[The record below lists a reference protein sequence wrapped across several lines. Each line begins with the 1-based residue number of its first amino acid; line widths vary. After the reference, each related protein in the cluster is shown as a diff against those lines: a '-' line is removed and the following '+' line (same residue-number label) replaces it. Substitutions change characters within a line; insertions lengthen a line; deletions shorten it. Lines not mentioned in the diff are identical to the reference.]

1 VLLQRKQATV
11 LKWRQGRC
19 RCWWLAVERFEN
31 AHMENVMDPGVGR
44 EEQAV
49 GDLAH
54 LLEDLEGTSVP
65 RSKLAASTR
74 R

>member
-1 VLLQRKQATV
+1 
-11 LKWRQGRC
+11 
-19 RCWWLAVERFEN
+19 VERFEN
-31 AHMENVMDPGVGR
+31 THMEDVMDPGIGR

-54 LLEDLEGTSVP
+54 ALENLEGTSVP
-65 RSKLAASTR
+65 RPKLAASSR